1 MSHYFITL
9 KWLFISGMATLL
21 GACGSSG
28 SSSQLDNCAYTAHP
42 DLSGLYTIPDSV
54 WQADFQL
61 AIDNELHPELQSQLE
76 QVANTFLDKAPG
88 MSVAVAIP
96 GEGLWAIQKGKANTY
111 NDSPVLDDDL
121 FQIASITKTF
131 TAAII
136 MQLVT
141 EKKLQLSDRISRW
154 YPNIPNAEVMTIEHL
169 LRHTSG
175 LMSFDALPE
184 LDSEYHSADD
194 IIALVATKTPL
205 FCPGTQW
212 AYSNTGY
219 AVLGRIIEIVEGIPL
234 HTVLE
239 QRMTQPLNLNHTLLR
254 YLDDGIAVVDG
265 HSNGI
270 PVEAPD
276 GYATPYAAGGMASSA
291 EDLIT
296 FWHALMAAKVVT
308 DDQLKN
314 MFTPL
319 HPMDQSG
326 QMFYGMGVQ
335 AYDVIPGPG
344 LMLGH
349 SGGITGFSSM
359 VSYIPQDNI
368 YISVIFNDKEISAAA
383 GLWSLV
389 QAVRAYRSKN

>member
-9 KWLFISGMATLL
+9 KWLLISTMAILL
-21 GACGSSG
+21 SACGSSG
-28 SSSQLDNCAYTAHP
+28 SSSQLNNCTYTAHP
-42 DLSGLYTIPDSV
+42 ELSGLSTIPDSV
-54 WQADFQL
+54 WQTDFQP
-61 AIDNELHPELQSQLE
+61 AIDNELHPALQSQLE
-76 QVANTFLDKAPG
+76 QVANTFLEKAPG

-96 GEGLWAIQKGKANTY
+96 GEGLWSRQKGKANTF
-111 NDSPVLDDDL
+111 NDFPVLENDL

-141 EKKLQLSDRISRW
+141 EKKLQLSDRISTW
-154 YPNIPNAEVMTIEHL
+154 YPNIPNAEMMTIEHL

-184 LDSEYHSADD
+184 LDSAYHSADD

-219 AVLGRIIEIVEGIPL
+219 AILGRIIEIVEGIAL
-234 HTVLE
+234 DQVLE
-239 QRMTQPLNLNHTLLR
+239 QRITRPLDLNHTLLR

-265 HSNGI
+265 HSDGI
-270 PVEAPD
+270 PVQAPD
-276 GYATPYAAGGMASSA
+276 RYATPYAAGGMASNA
-291 EDLIT
+291 EDLVK
-296 FWHALMAAKVVT
+296 FWQALMAGGVVA
-308 DDQLKN
+308 DNQLKS
-314 MFTPL
+314 MYTLL

-335 AYDVIPGPG
+335 SYDAIPGPG

-349 SGGITGFSSM
+349 SGSITGFSSM
-359 VSYIPQDNI
+359 VSYIPQDHI

-389 QAVRAYRSKN
+389 QTVRAYRSKN